1 MRKIKRGNGLTDLI
15 AEQYEEIELA
25 GKEPAEFSKNFLLE
39 EYRFYLRMLN
49 KR

>member
-15 AEQYEEIELA
+15 AEQYEEIELE
-25 GKEPAEFSKNFLLE
+25 GKEPAEFNKNFLLE
-39 EYRFYLRMLN
+39 EYYFYLQMLN